1 MQNPFGP
8 QSDSGSY
15 VDLRK
20 RLLQSV
26 QSAKINDQ
34 IVEIIKKALEAENIV
49 LSRPERKRLFSQ
61 IVNLVS
67 EDLTR
72 KLEDDS
78 ISV

>member
-34 IVEIIKKALEAENIV
+34 IIEIIKKALEAQNIV

-67 EDLTR
+67 EDLTG

-78 ISV
+78 LSV